1 MSMDAPLCSPKEI
14 LTFWFEELRPE
25 HWFKPPPGLDQQ
37 CQRRFLATHLAL
49 ARGIPPLWR
58 ETPDNRL
65 AAIIVLDQ
73 LPRNIYRASPL
84 AFATDNLAL
93 REAKLAIAAG
103 ADLAIPA
110 ERRCFFYMPFEHAE
124 NLSEQVLSVKL
135 FTELADPNYLDFA
148 IRHHEVI
155 RLFGRFPH
163 RNEIIGR
170 TSTAAEEAYL
180 SQPGA
185 GF

>member
-1 MSMDAPLCSPKEI
+1 MSMDAPLSTPEDI
-14 LTFWFEELRPE
+14 LAFWFEELQPE
-25 HWFKPPPGLDQQ
+25 HWFEPPPGLDEQ

-49 ARGIPPLWR
+49 AHGIAPVWR
-58 ETPDNRL
+58 ETPESRL

-73 LPRNIYRASPL
+73 LPRNIYRATPL
-84 AFATDNLAL
+84 AFATDGLAL

-103 ADLAIPA
+103 ADLAVAP
-110 ERRCFFYMPFEHAE
+110 ERRCFFYMPFEHSE
-124 NLSEQVLSVKL
+124 NLADQVMSVKL

-163 RNEIIGR
+163 RNAMTGR
-170 TSTAAEEAYL
+170 VSTAPEEAYL